1 MSRTWKKEIKI
12 RKEKKS
18 DKKKKKRAKKTFQ
31 KVLFFLWVAWEVYIF
46 KKKNLQKNKKISSL
60 KKKKLNKWKRRRN
73 IKVEQG

>member
-1 MSRTWKKEIKI
+1 MEKGNKNGRNNNNKK

-18 DKKKKKRAKKTFQ
+18 DKKKIKKRAKKTFQ

-60 KKKKLNKWKRRRN
+60 KKKMYKWK
-73 IKVEQG
+73 KEYKS